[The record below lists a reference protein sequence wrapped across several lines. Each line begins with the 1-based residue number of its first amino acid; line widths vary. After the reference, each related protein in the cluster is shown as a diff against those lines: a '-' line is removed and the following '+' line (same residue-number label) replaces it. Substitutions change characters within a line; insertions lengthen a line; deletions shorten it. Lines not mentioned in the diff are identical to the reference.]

1 MITRLLCH
9 CVVKKR
15 EIEREFG
22 LASFDETF
30 ASAVGRLPEF
40 VADGMVVTNGEEIRV
55 TAMGRIFIRNVAM
68 LFDAY
73 LEKKAEDAPR
83 IFSRTL

>member
-1 MITRLLCH
+1 
-9 CVVKKR
+9 VKKR

-22 LASFDETF
+22 LASFDQTF
-30 ASAVGRLPEF
+30 ASAMAKLPEF
-40 VADGMVVTNGEEIRV
+40 AEDGMVVTDPEEVRV
-55 TAMGRIFIRNVAM
+55 TTMGRIFIRNVAM

-73 LEKKAEDAPR
+73 LEKKADDAPK